1 MLTLVA
7 LEKLGQVSGNDR
19 MTLIAWRVK
28 LESFHAKAKVDSY
41 LIAHCVVSN
50 IVLMMCLL
58 IIYAPNTALKK
69 QTNKYY
75 LFDNF
80 LVHLV
85 GSSLD

>member
-41 LIAHCVVSN
+41 LIAHCVSN
-50 IVLMMCLL
+50 IVWMMCLL
-58 IIYAPNTALKK
+58 IIYSPNTALKK

-85 GSSLD
+85 ESCLD

>member
-1 MLTLVA
+1 
-7 LEKLGQVSGNDR
+7 
-19 MTLIAWRVK
+19 MTLNARRVI

-50 IVLMMCLL
+50 IVWMVCLL
-58 IIYAPNTALKK
+58 IMYAPNAALKK

-85 GSSLD
+85 GSCLE